1 MALPTYVGRGEELA
15 FLRTQLAHATAGHPQ
30 TVVIEGPGGVGKSA
44 LLTMFSSTLDA
55 APLTA
60 SGDEAETFL
69 SYGVL
74 LQLLDSRA
82 ATWTDPFAAGAAV
95 LEHLD
100 RVPANQTTVF
110 VVDDAHL
117 ADSESMTALTFAL
130 RRLHADRVMAVFCTR
145 DADVGRLPPGLLRL
159 VDARGGRLKLCGLTD
174 SDVIAFGVAR
184 GCGSISRPAAARLRR
199 HTDGNPLYLSA
210 LIDEL
215 PEAKLWG
222 SAPLPAPQSYADLV
236 LGALSSHSEEAR
248 RLARAAAVLADGS
261 LLDIAAAVAEL
272 VSPEPALKEL
282 TGARVLTSQY
292 TDDGWRLRYYHPML
306 KAAVYDDLGPAERM
320 RLHAG
325 CADLLHGEEA
335 LLHRVAAAT
344 GPDPAVADALAR
356 SGEANRDRGDLHR
369 AADLFLKAARMSGGA
384 ELADQHLM
392 DSVGLYL
399 LAGDV
404 VAAKAL
410 AEPLDRVAPCT
421 RRFHLQAKVSQ
432 LAGKPREAEQLAL
445 EAWHR
450 SQGATDGQGPLAA
463 ILAQLCNMRG
473 DGRDA
478 ALWADRALA
487 QQLSPELADST
498 AAARAV
504 GLTIAGDLADA
515 LTKLGH
521 DLPADP
527 KAVPRGQHHQLCV
540 RGVLRAA
547 VDDLEGAHADLAA
560 LRVTS
565 GGDLAPN
572 RLVAMGVLAD
582 VEFRLGNWDSSLVVA
597 AQALSLAEDTEQ
609 QWVQGYLHTAIVMV
623 AAGRGE
629 WDEAEHQLAE
639 ARRLAADLGDAAT
652 FAVCENA
659 AIHLASCR
667 AQPDRVV
674 EASAVLLSLGG
685 GPTHEPGLLGWP
697 VQYVAALV
705 DLGQLDQAEGAI
717 ASFEDVARTRGSRSR
732 LAGLAR
738 VRGELATARRDHA
751 TARAAFDES
760 LTLGR
765 GRATSLDLAL
775 TDTSYGRFLRRR
787 GERRAAVERLQSAR
801 DRAMA
806 LGATPLVQRC
816 DAELS
821 ACGAEGQSNQP
832 TKSALTAQE
841 QVVARLVCEGL
852 TNQQVA
858 RHLVLSVKTVGY
870 HLGNVYTKLDVH
882 SRTQLQTVLGRP
894 EQQAK
899 P

>member
-1 MALPTYVGRGEELA
+1 
-15 FLRTQLAHATAGHPQ
+15 
-30 TVVIEGPGGVGKSA
+30 
-44 LLTMFSSTLDA
+44 MFSRTLDGP
-55 APLTA
+55 PLTA

-69 SYGVL
+69 SFGVL

-82 ATWTDPFAAGAAV
+82 ATWRDPFAAGAAV

-130 RRLHADRVMAVFCTR
+130 RRLHADRVMAVFCAR

-159 VDARGGRLKLCGLTD
+159 VDARGGRLPLGGLTD
-174 SDVIAFGVAR
+174 SDVMAFGVAR
-184 GCGSISRPAAARLRR
+184 GCGLISRPAAARLRR

-215 PEAKLWG
+215 PEAELRG
-222 SAPLPAPQSYADLV
+222 TAALPAPRSYADVV
-236 LGALSSHSEEAR
+236 LGALSSHSDEAR

-261 LLDIAAAVAEL
+261 LLDVAAAVAEL
-272 VSPEPALKEL
+272 ESSEPALKEL
-282 TGARVLTSQY
+282 TSAKLVTSQY
-292 TDDGWRLRYYHPML
+292 TDDGWRLRYSHPML
-306 KAAVYDDLGPAERM
+306 KAAVYDDLGPAERI

-325 CADLLHGEEA
+325 CAALLHGEEA

-344 GPDPAVADALAR
+344 GPDPAVADGLAR
-356 SGEANRDRGDLHR
+356 CGEANRDRGDLHR
-369 AADLFLKAARMSGGA
+369 AADLLLSAARMSGAGDA
-384 ELADQHLM
+384 ADEHLM
-392 DSVGLYL
+392 DSIGLYL

-410 AEPLDRVAPCT
+410 TEPLDRVAPCA

-445 EAWHR
+445 EAWQR
-450 SQGATDGQGPLAA
+450 SGSSDGQGPLAA

-473 DGRDA
+473 DGQDA
-478 ALWADRALA
+478 AQWADRALA
-487 QQLSPELADST
+487 HNLTPELADST
-498 AAARAV
+498 AAARAI
-504 GLTIAGDLADA
+504 GLTIAGHLTDA
-515 LTKLGH
+515 LSNLDR
-521 DLPADP
+521 DLSDEP
-527 KAVPRGQHHQLCV
+527 KVVPPGQHHQLCA

-547 VDDLEGAHADLAA
+547 VDDLEGAHRDLTA

-582 VEFRLGNWDSSLVVA
+582 VEFRLGNWDSSTVVA
-597 AQALSLAEDTEQ
+597 AQALSLAQDTEQ
-609 QWVQGYLHTAIVMV
+609 QWIQGYLRTAIVMV
-623 AAGRGE
+623 AAGRGDWE
-629 WDEAEHQLAE
+629 EAEHQLAE

-667 AQPDRVV
+667 AEPNGVV

-685 GPTHEPGLLGWP
+685 GPTHEPGLLSWP

-705 DLGQLDQAEGAI
+705 DLGHVDQAEEAI
-717 ASFEDVARTRGSRSR
+717 ASFEAVARTRASRSR

-751 TARAAFDES
+751 TARAAFEES
-760 LTLGR
+760 ITLGAR
-765 GRATSLDLAL
+765 HATSLDQAL
-775 TDTSYGRFLRRR
+775 TDASYGRFLRRR
-787 GERRAAVERLQSAR
+787 GERSAAVERLRGAR
-801 DRAMA
+801 DRAIA

-816 DAELS
+816 DLELAAS
-821 ACGAEGQSNQP
+821 GAEDQSTQP

-858 RHLVLSVKTVGY
+858 RQLVLSVKTVGY
-870 HLGNVYTKLDVH
+870 HLANVYTKLDVH
-882 SRTQLQTVLGRP
+882 SRTQLQTVLGRR
-894 EQQAK
+894 E
-899 P
+899 